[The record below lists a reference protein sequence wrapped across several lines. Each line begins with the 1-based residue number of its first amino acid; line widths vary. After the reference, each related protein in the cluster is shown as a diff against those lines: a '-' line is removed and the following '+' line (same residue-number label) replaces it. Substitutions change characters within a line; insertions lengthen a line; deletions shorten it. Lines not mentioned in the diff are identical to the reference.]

1 MKQYIC
7 MCEDSTGTPHNVPM
21 TKQEEEQDGM
31 CSVCAEQVWKEMNS
45 ITPYEWYHNEKTTQ
59 TNS

>member
-7 MCEDSTGTPHNVPM
+7 VCEDSTGTPHNIQM
-21 TKQEEEQDGM
+21 TKLEEKQDGM

-45 ITPYEWYHNEKTTQ
+45 KNNYEWYHNEEPTQ